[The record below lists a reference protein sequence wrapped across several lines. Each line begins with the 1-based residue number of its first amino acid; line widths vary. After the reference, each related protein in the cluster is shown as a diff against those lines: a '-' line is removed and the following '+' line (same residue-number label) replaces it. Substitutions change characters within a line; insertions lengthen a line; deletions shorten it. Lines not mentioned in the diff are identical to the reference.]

1 MLQSFHEVDLK
12 IHSFFSGFDI
22 QFSVN
27 AAHMRFYRTQAYA
40 IFFRDLFIGPP
51 QFDKV
56 KDFSFLN
63 A

>member
-27 AAHMRFYRTQAYA
+27 AAHMRFHIVKAYA
-40 IFFRDLFIGPP
+40 IFLRDIFIGPP

-56 KDFSFLN
+56 KYFSFLN